1 METQGLENRDEI
13 KALLQERKEI
23 SVFLWEKQEMLK
35 ILRESGKGDVKPEW
49 LIELADN
56 ITMSARAPAHWAAPR
71 PLHEFKGHPPAPQFE
86 QMRAGKLEALHQKN
100 INKAGTERQEAAD
113 ELKLIKFDRTTT
125 SASAG
130 VSTTAL
136 SAAGVRGKRGRGNGE
151 DEDASRSR
159 KRAKEEDEEGRRQ
172 EEPAAARARKAAAVN
187 FGLDNDSSS
196 DSD

>member
-130 VSTTAL
+130 VSTTAP
-136 SAAGVRGKRGRGNGE
+136 SAAWVRGKRGRGNGE
-151 DEDASRSR
+151 DGW
-159 KRAKEEDEEGRRQ
+159 GRQRQ
-172 EEPAAARARKAAAVN
+172 Y
-187 FGLDNDSSS
+187 
-196 DSD
+196 